1 MDQHQACMVIE
12 DFVLQAVRT
21 DPSRWEETLRPLLGS
36 LSQAIGSSR
45 VLQEHYALHRNLAAL
60 FCVLALCFPQ
70 YSFAAL
76 EHCSVADLN
85 VLLKGICIEYRLTQR
100 WEADEAYRVDQCFRS
115 IEEYL
120 GKVLRRYARTLLVRV
135 DLHYQ
140 SHSRLPVT
148 VERLISDKNRFLQGV
163 QDHSLFQH
171 CIGYL
176 WRLEQGQSKG
186 FHIHTLF
193 CFRGDRV
200 KSDYHKAHE
209 IGAYWNELTQPLGY
223 FYNCNAQP
231 ERYQYPVLGCLHRDA
246 LPQHAEGLTHL
257 MAYFAKGDQRLRLY
271 PPRTRSFGRGEL
283 S

>member
-1 MDQHQACMVIE
+1 MDQHHACLRIE
-12 DFVLQAVRT
+12 DFVLQT
-21 DPSRWEETLRPLLGS
+21 LHTHPSHWEEYLRPQLRA
-36 LSQAIGSSR
+36 LSQALGTSR
-45 VLQEHYALHRNLAAL
+45 VFQERYVLHQNLAAL
-60 FCVLALCFPQ
+60 VQALCIPNR
-70 YSFAAL
+70 SFTAL
-76 EHCSVADLN
+76 EHCSTTELAHWLQS
-85 VLLKGICIEYRLTQR
+85 IRRRYWQLTPR
-100 WEADEAYRVDQCFRS
+100 WEADERYQVNQLVQN
-115 IEEYL
+115 IEGYL
-120 GKVLRRYARTLLVRV
+120 NQVLHRYARTLLLRV
-135 DLHYQ
+135 DLHYHRYP
-140 SHSRLPVT
+140 SMPVT
-148 VERLISDKNRFLQGV
+148 IERLIRDKNRFLQGI

-171 CIGYL
+171 CIGYC
-176 WRLEQGQSKG
+176 WRLEQGRSKG

-231 ERYQYPVLGCLHRDA
+231 ERYQYPVLGCLHRDG

-283 S
+283 P